1 MRKYDAKYNTETD
14 FDDADIMEEGAMDE
28 FDSEEDETEIESEED
43 EEEYEEE
50 DPVLA
55 AKMPEI
61 GEDADDV
68 EDIEQVE
75 KIVKRRGRKRGS
87 SNDDDYLSGPLAVHR
102 KLPQD
107 AHPTQEKLK
116 KIYNDYHS
124 GDPDK
129 KDAAT
134 TAMLGIMT
142 PYILSRITKKYRS
155 YMNNHLED
163 LQAQGYVGVL
173 KGLPAFDPEKGRPT
187 TWFVRYIDHEIQLYI
202 SKQIHNSSTYY
213 ANHSKQVYACIE
225 ERTQSGIGY
234 TVEDIMIETGLP
246 KKTIEKIINIKETT
260 VVPMEGEVSGTLKS
274 DYETPEEA
282 IIREEAEELIH
293 NLLRNTSGLT
303 YEERVCV
310 MLRYNIQDPDTDA
323 MDRYLEYVKTH
334 DIAASVSDNDDSD
347 DDDFEERENS
357 RKACISMNTS
367 KMHSFAE
374 VELLAKAIYG
384 LDITQY
390 MASRLVPS
398 AIKKLQNEF
407 GRQRRAKA
415 CHRIRTELQS
425 NLTGDMISKVTMKK
439 DQEAVA
445 EFFDTGILKI

>member
-1 MRKYDAKYNTETD
+1 MRKYNANYNTNTD
-14 FDDADIMEEGAMDE
+14 FDDADIMESGTMDE
-28 FDSEEDETEIESEED
+28 FDLSEDEREEDYEEED
-43 EEEYEEE
+43 EEE

-55 AKMPEI
+55 ARMPEP
-61 GEDADDV
+61 GEDADDF
-68 EDIEQVE
+68 EDVE
-75 KIVKRRGRKRGS
+75 KIVKSAKKRRGA
-87 SNDDDYLSGPLAVHR
+87 DEDYLSGSMSVHR
-102 KLPQD
+102 RLPQD

-124 GDPDK
+124 GDAEK

-142 PYILSRITKKYRS
+142 PYILSRITKKYGS

-163 LQAQGYVGVL
+163 LQEQGYMGVM
-173 KGLPAFDPEKGRPT
+173 KGLPSFDPEKGRPT

-202 SKQIHNSSTYY
+202 SKQIHHSSTYY

-225 ERTQSGIGY
+225 EHVKNGIPY
-234 TVEDIMIETGLP
+234 TMEDLMIETGLP
-246 KKTIEKIINIKETT
+246 KKTIEKIINIKET
-260 VVPMEGEVSGTLKS
+260 VIVPMEGEVGGTLKS
-274 DYETPEEA
+274 NYETPEEA
-282 IIREEAEELIH
+282 MIREEAEELVH

-310 MLRYNIQDPDTDA
+310 MLRYNIQDPDEDK
-323 MDRYLEYVKTH
+323 MDKYLEYVRTH
-334 DIAASVSDNDDSD
+334 ETIGEDLV
-347 DDDFEERENS
+347 DDDFDDDEFDGKSSSKRS
-357 RKACISMNTS
+357 VLSMNTS

-374 VELLAKAIYG
+374 VEQLAKAVYG

-390 MASRLVPS
+390 AASRLVPS
-398 AIKKLQNEF
+398 AISKLRNEF